1 MRCEKNFI
9 DRFSK
14 VEKSQGEVYRL
25 KARLENAQGEQESLR
40 DEYDRAQASVARLH
54 SERDKAIAELEKTQ
68 EELERT
74 QATLG
79 KAQLQQ
85 DKLQNLLDKTQSEVD
100 KLQEKLD
107 KTQTEIRRVR
117 KLCCFARA
125 KASVCHYLSEVRM
138 EMFER
143 FDSSM
148 NRCKWRGKSRTTISK
163 TCKVNWTKRS
173 ANRRGC
179 RRRGKRF
186 NWRWT
191 GCRISTR
198 RLR

>member
-1 MRCEKNFI
+1 MTVLTKILMFANTASVKGKLILIDVNFNCDETHKI
-9 DRFSK
+9 VKKERIARVVRRVESNDIRDSKKFDRFFK

-107 KTQTEIRRVR
+107 KTQTEIRRVSPL
-117 KLCCFARA
+117 KTLLFTRA
-125 KASVCHYLSEVRM
+125 SFL
-138 EMFER
+138 
-143 FDSSM
+143 
-148 NRCKWRGKSRTTISK
+148 
-163 TCKVNWTKRS
+163 
-173 ANRRGC
+173 
-179 RRRGKRF
+179 
-186 NWRWT
+186 
-191 GCRISTR
+191 
-198 RLR
+198 

>member
-1 MRCEKNFI
+1 MTVLTKILMFANTANVKGKLILILIATKRTRLLRKKGFSGIARVVRRVESNDIRDSKKF
-9 DRFSK
+9 DRFFK

-107 KTQTEIRRVR
+107 KTQTEIRRVSPL
-117 KLCCFARA
+117 KTLLFTRA
-125 KASVCHYLSEVRM
+125 SFL
-138 EMFER
+138 
-143 FDSSM
+143 
-148 NRCKWRGKSRTTISK
+148 
-163 TCKVNWTKRS
+163 
-173 ANRRGC
+173 
-179 RRRGKRF
+179 
-186 NWRWT
+186 
-191 GCRISTR
+191 
-198 RLR
+198 

>member
-1 MRCEKNFI
+1 MHPFI
-9 DRFSK
+9 VHLESLILVK

-54 SERDKAIAELEKTQ
+54 SERDKAIGELEKAQ

-85 DKLQNLLDKTQSEVD
+85 DKLQNLLDKSQSEVD

-107 KTQTEIRRVR
+107 KTQTEIRRVSVTALR
-117 KLCCFARA
+117 TGRSTLTHCF
-125 KASVCHYLSEVRM
+125 SEFHRCS
-138 EMFER
+138 FL
-143 FDSSM
+143 FFG
-148 NRCKWRGKSRTTISK
+148 RCKWKGKSRTTISR

-173 ANRRGC
+173 GNRRGC
-179 RRRGKRF
+179 RRSGKRF
-186 NWRWT
+186 SWT
-191 GCRISTR
+191 SIVFRINTR
-198 RLR
+198 RHR